1 MGCCGAPCCIKCLF
15 TPINKFHLIL
25 GFLFIVVS
33 AALKVAYPI
42 FLSQLIKAQLSA
54 ISILSQMGGQLY
66 DFIDFV
72 VAILAIV
79 FMFLGIILFACGT
92 MGCVILCCN
101 IKGVMYAYI
110 IVNVIIMILFTVAT
124 IYFFASEQQRIADIK
139 LKLNT
144 SIQDNFVELWQLKD
158 DFNSHSLL
166 WTLAMNKLSCVR
178 METFILPISGFFQFF
193 LFFESSYVC

>member
-1 MGCCGAPCCIKCLF
+1 MGCCGAPCCVKCIF
-15 TPINKFHLIL
+15 TPINKFRLIL
-25 GFLFIVVS
+25 GFLLIVVS

-42 FLSQLIKAQLSA
+42 FLSEIIKAQLSA
-54 ISILSQMGGQLY
+54 IPYLSEIENSLY
-66 DFIDFV
+66 GFIDFV

-79 FMFLGIILFACGT
+79 TMFLGVILFACGT

-124 IYFFASEQQRIADIK
+124 IYFFASEQERIADIK
-139 LKLNT
+139 LKLNR

-158 DFNSHSLL
+158 AFNPHALL
-166 WTLAMNKLSCVR
+166 WTLVMNKLSCMR
-178 METFILPISGFFQFF
+178 MENYSCPGPKFLILFIL
-193 LFFESSYVC
+193 